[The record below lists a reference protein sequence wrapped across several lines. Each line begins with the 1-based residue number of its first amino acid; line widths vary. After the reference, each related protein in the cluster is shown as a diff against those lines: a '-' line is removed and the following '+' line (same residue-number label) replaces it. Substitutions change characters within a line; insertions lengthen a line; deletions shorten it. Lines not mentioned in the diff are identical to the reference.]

1 MEQYL
6 VSARKYRPARFED
19 VVGQQHVTTTLKNA
33 LRNKKLA
40 QSFLF
45 TGPRGVGKTTCARI
59 LAKVINCEN
68 QTDDFEAC
76 SACSS
81 CVSFQEGSSFD
92 IFELDA
98 ASNNSVEDI
107 RNLIEQVRFAP
118 QAGKFKVYIID
129 EVHML
134 SSSAFNAFL
143 KTLEEPPSYVVFILA
158 TTEKHKILPT
168 ILSRCQ
174 VFDFRRITVSSMVKH
189 LNSIAADEKLVVEDK
204 AIHLVAQKADG
215 ALRDALSLF
224 DRLAS
229 FSDGNISYEEVLAQL
244 SILDH
249 AYFFQIVDRLL
260 LEDSAGTLNLLDEIL
275 NKGFDGAEFIHGL
288 SAHIRDL
295 LVCKDAQTADLLEV
309 SEDVR
314 PHFETQAAVAP
325 VHFLLNAL
333 NIANECGIHYRE
345 AINKR
350 LQVELALLKMVHLN
364 HLVRPP
370 AKPPV
375 ATATALPPAGK
386 TPANPPVNPATATEK
401 GTPKQET
408 PKPPAAEVQPTNTKV
423 SEPANLQPEEPTY
436 ESLPPLNQLMPSKM
450 QENPP
455 ADPPTNE
462 VAQPGNEVQP
472 GKLKEVED
480 VQQNSQPIQ
489 EQQQEPSSLQEP
501 KPPALNVNSGL
512 TEAPEQSPPP
522 GPEEAPSSPGQKKS
536 GMLLSSLKELTD
548 HHFEVESKK
557 KRVMSVE
564 ESSFDQNRL
573 DEIYQIFANEQ
584 KGRVKSILLGHKPT
598 LEKNVMVVVTHR
610 VVDESCLRE
619 YCQIFVENAVDSE
632 ALNNF
637 EMSIQLKRKEGSEPK
652 KRIAYTDKDILSEMI
667 EKKPALKTL
676 IENLKLDLKYG

>member
-68 QTDDFEAC
+68 QTEDFEAC
-76 SACSS
+76 GTCSS
-81 CVSFQEGSSFD
+81 CVSFQSGSSFD

-189 LNSIAADEKLVVEDK
+189 LKGIAADEKLVVEDK

-249 AYFFQIVDRLL
+249 AYFFQVVDRLL
-260 LEDSAGTLNLLDEIL
+260 LEDSAGTLKLLDEIL

-295 LVCKDAQTADLLEV
+295 LVCKDAQTTDLLEV

-314 PHFETQAAVAP
+314 PNFEQQANAAP

-350 LQVELALLKMVHLN
+350 LQVELALLKMVYLN
-364 HLVRPP
+364 HLIRPP
-370 AKPPV
+370 AKPP
-375 ATATALPPAGK
+375 APKTGALNPNNAAASNQSTSDQSPVNVLRDDPPKAQFEPK
-386 TPANPPVNPATATEK
+386 SQMPANEQKEENEGPKEITKVKPGAEE
-401 GTPKQET
+401 PKQELT
-408 PKPPAAEVQPTNTKV
+408 
-423 SEPANLQPEEPTY
+423 L
-436 ESLPPLNQLMPSKM
+436 ESLPPLNKLMPSKIL
-450 QENPP
+450 ENQSDVPP
-455 ADPPTNE
+455 VNEAVELKSSSDSPKEESLKVDPSPSNE
-462 VAQPGNEVQP
+462 REELES
-472 GKLKEVED
+472 KD
-480 VQQNSQPIQ
+480 
-489 EQQQEPSSLQEP
+489 EQ
-501 KPPALNVNSGL
+501 A
-512 TEAPEQSPPP
+512 EAPEQSPPP
-522 GPEEAPSSPGQKKS
+522 GTGNAPSSPRQKKS
-536 GMLLSSLKELTD
+536 GMVLSSLQDLTE
-548 HHFEVESKK
+548 HHFEEESKK
-557 KRVMSVE
+557 QKKVNVADSTFKQ
-564 ESSFDQNRL
+564 SRL
-573 DEIYQIFANEQ
+573 DELYGQFAKGQ
-584 KGRVKSILLGHKPT
+584 KQRRVRSVLLAHKPVLT
-598 LEKNVMVVVTHR
+598 GNVMTVITHKR
-610 VVDESCLRE
+610 VDESLLRE
-619 YCQIFVENAVDSE
+619 HCQIFVEKTVIDES
-632 ALNNF
+632 LIDF
-637 EMSIQLKRKEGSEPK
+637 EMKIELKRKEGEEK
-652 KRIAYTDKDILSEMI
+652 KARIAYTDKDILAEMI
-667 EKKPALKTL
+667 QKKPELKTL
-676 IENLKLDLKYG
+676 IEKLKLDLKYG